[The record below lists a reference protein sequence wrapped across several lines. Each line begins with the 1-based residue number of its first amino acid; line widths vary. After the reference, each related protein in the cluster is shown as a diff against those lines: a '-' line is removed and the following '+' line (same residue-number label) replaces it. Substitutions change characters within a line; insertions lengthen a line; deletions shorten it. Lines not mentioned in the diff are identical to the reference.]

1 MMAKQMRGLLLA
13 LLVVTSFFILQPI
26 VSHAY
31 PFGGQASVVRKCLNG
46 VTYLKL
52 GPPRGG
58 EFIWS
63 PTTRTYEFGPPQ
75 RAGQWFLGLAGLRT
89 ICVISV
95 FPLMDYLYGDYI
107 MMMGSSQ

>member
-1 MMAKQMRGLLLA
+1 MVTKQVRGLLLA
-13 LLVVTSFFILQPI
+13 LLIVGAFFILQPI
-26 VSHAY
+26 ISHAY
-31 PFGGQASVVRKCLNG
+31 PFGGQASVVRMCQTG

-63 PTTRTYEFGPPQ
+63 PTTRTYDFGPP
-75 RAGQWFLGLAGLRT
+75 RHVGQWFLGLAGLPT
-89 ICVISV
+89 FCVISI
-95 FPLMDYLYGDYI
+95 FPTIIWHGDYI